1 MFAYDTVAAS
11 SMLSGFV
18 AVIVSRPCY
27 LSASVRPVWK
37 IYTDVTVR
45 NLQSRLY

>member
-27 LSASVRPVWK
+27 LSASVRPVCSMSGK
-37 IYTDVTVR
+37 FT
-45 NLQSRLY
+45 LM